1 VFIGTVAG
9 GSDTGDG
16 DSRAANAMPRV
27 WMMPAAASRLKV
39 MGLLSSGSDNGLWWF
54 LATES
59 YLEAEQERQM
69 QGIQVSEWNK
79 KTES

>member
-1 VFIGTVAG
+1 M
-9 GSDTGDG
+9 D
-16 DSRAANAMPRV
+16 NA
-27 WMMPAAASRLKV
+27 
-39 MGLLSSGSDNGLWWF
+39 SSGEPPQGNGAVIKWISLMVLVA

-59 YLEAEQERQM
+59 YLEAEQDWQM